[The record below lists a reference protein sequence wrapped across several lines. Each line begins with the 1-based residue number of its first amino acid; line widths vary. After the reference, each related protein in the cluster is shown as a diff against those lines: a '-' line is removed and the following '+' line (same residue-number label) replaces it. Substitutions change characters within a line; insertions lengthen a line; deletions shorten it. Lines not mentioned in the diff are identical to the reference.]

1 MIKGLSDMRD
11 KEQDAA
17 QMAIKRKEFMEK
29 GFELFVNRSIEAV
42 SMQEIAD
49 ASGYGVATL
58 YRYFRTKQDFVV
70 EVAVKSWENFRE
82 ENRKRRPAKDF
93 SGMTAADIFEFY
105 LDSFLEMHRGYKDLL
120 KFNQFFNVYV
130 QSDHVDRKT
139 LGPYR
144 EQIMKLKERFH
155 LMYLKAEQDKTIRTD
170 EPEDRMFS
178 KTLHL
183 MLAAVTRYAVGLIFV
198 PEKGFDPE
206 EELKDLKDM
215 LMKKYT
221 IAGSKKGDRGA

>member
-1 MIKGLSDMRD
+1 MRD

-17 QMAIKRKEFMEK
+17 QMAVKRKEFIEK

-70 EVAVKSWENFRE
+70 EVAVKSWEKFRE

-144 EQIMKLKERFH
+144 EQIIKLKERFH

-170 EPEDRMFS
+170 EPEEKMFS
-178 KTLHL
+178 TTLHL
-183 MLAAVTRYAVGLIFV
+183 MLAAVTRYAVGLIYI
-198 PEKGFDPE
+198 PEKDFEPE
-206 EELKDLKDM
+206 EEIEVLKDM
-215 LMKKYT
+215 LMEKYT
-221 IAGSKKGDRGA
+221 TAG

>member
-1 MIKGLSDMRD
+1 MID
-11 KEQDAA
+11 KAQDAD
-17 QMAIKRKEFMEK
+17 QMAIKRKDFIEK

-105 LDSFLEMHRGYKDLL
+105 LDSFLELYRGYTDLL

-130 QSDHVDRKT
+130 QSEHLDRTT
-139 LGPYR
+139 LEPYQELIR
-144 EQIMKLKERFH
+144 RLKERFH
-155 LMYLKAEQDKTIRTD
+155 LMYLKAEQDKTIRMD
-170 EPEDRMFS
+170 EPEEKMFS
-178 KTLHL
+178 TTLHL

-206 EELKDLKDM
+206 EELRDLKDM

-221 IAGSKKGDRGA
+221 IAGSKKENRGA